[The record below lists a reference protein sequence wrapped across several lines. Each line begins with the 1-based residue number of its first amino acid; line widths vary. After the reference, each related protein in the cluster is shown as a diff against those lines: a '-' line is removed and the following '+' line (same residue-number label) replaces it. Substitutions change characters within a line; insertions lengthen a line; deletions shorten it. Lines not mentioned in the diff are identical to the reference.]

1 MREKTDVLPT
11 PRQVQLL
18 KAVAEYGSRDGYSPT
33 IGELAQQAGV
43 SRTTIFEHIE
53 QLRKKGYIWGQ
64 MHKARSLTLT
74 PKARKLL
81 KKISLGAAVSAA
93 TKPEEIPLVGVVA
106 AGLPI
111 EAIENKDN
119 LSINSLFGS
128 CDEVFAF
135 EVRGDS
141 MKGENI
147 NDGDYVICRRA
158 SSTSNGQLVVA
169 IVDNENTT
177 LKRFYKEPKCVRL
190 QPANDEYEPIYSE
203 NCRIEGVVIGLIR
216 KL

>member
-1 MREKTDVLPT
+1 MRQKPDVPPT

-18 KAVAEYGSRDGYSPT
+18 KAIAEYGSRDGYSPT

-43 SRTTIFEHIE
+43 SRTTTFEHIE

-64 MHKARSLTLT
+64 AHRARSLTPT
-74 PKARKLL
+74 SKARKLL
-81 KKISLGAAVSAA
+81 KQISLGATVSAA
-93 TKPEEIPLVGVVA
+93 TKPEEIPLAGVVA

-111 EAIENKDN
+111 EAVENRDN
-119 LSINSLFGS
+119 LSINSLFGFQ
-128 CDEVFAF
+128 DEVFAL

-158 SSTSNGQLVVA
+158 SSASDGQLVVA
-169 IVDNENTT
+169 IVDNENATV
-177 LKRFYKEPKCVRL
+177 KRFYKEPKCVRL
-190 QPANDEYEPIYSE
+190 QPANDQYEPIYSD
-203 NCRIEGVVIGLIR
+203 NCRIEGVVIGLVR

>member
-1 MREKTDVLPT
+1 MRKKSDVPPT

-18 KAVAEYGSRDGYSPT
+18 KAIAEYGSRDGYSPT
-33 IGELAQQAGV
+33 IGELAEQAGV
-43 SRTTIFEHIE
+43 SRTTTFEHIE
-53 QLRKKGYIWGQ
+53 QLRKKGYIWGRE
-64 MHKARSLTLT
+64 HKARSLTLT
-74 PKARKLL
+74 SKARKLL
-81 KKISLGAAVSAA
+81 KQLIRHQSQ
-93 TKPEEIPLVGVVA
+93 TTETDDTEIPLAGIVA

-111 EAIENKDN
+111 EAVENKDN

-128 CDEVFAF
+128 QDEVFAL

-158 SSTSNGQLVVA
+158 SSASDGQLVVA
-169 IVDNENTT
+169 IVDNGNTT
-177 LKRFYKEPKCVRL
+177 LKRFYKEPKYVRL

-203 NCRIEGVVIGLIR
+203 NCRIEAVVIGLIR

>member
-1 MREKTDVLPT
+1 MRQKTDVPPT

-18 KAVAEYGSRDGYSPT
+18 KVIAEYGSRDGYSPT
-33 IGELAQQAGV
+33 IGELAHQAGV
-43 SRTTIFEHIE
+43 SRTTTFEHIE
-53 QLRKKGYIWGQ
+53 QLRKKGYIWGEK
-64 MHKARSLTLT
+64 HKARSLAPTS
-74 PKARKLL
+74 KARKLL
-81 KKISLGAAVSAA
+81 KQISLCAAVPAA
-93 TKPEEIPLVGVVA
+93 AKQEEIPLVGVVA

-111 EAIENKDN
+111 EAVENKDN

-128 CDEVFAF
+128 CDEVFAL

-141 MKGENI
+141 MAGENI
-147 NDGDYVICRRA
+147 NQGDYVICKRA
-158 SSTSNGQLVVA
+158 SSASDGQLVVA

-190 QPANDEYEPIYSE
+190 QPANDQYQPIYSD
-203 NCRIEGVVIGLIR
+203 NCRIEGVVIGLVR